1 LDLGRVPVAHGSTR
15 DPARRARNAVF
26 VAFVGSGFGFA
37 SWASRI
43 PQIRDAVQATP
54 SELGLILLA
63 IAAGAV
69 IAMPL
74 AGLVVNR
81 FGPARTVAVLATV
94 LSVGMVILALGTPV
108 GALPVVIGLFLIGY
122 GNGTWDV
129 AMNVEGADVEQRLE
143 RTIMPRFHA
152 GFSVGTVLGA
162 LGGAACVALDISVTV
177 HLLVVAALNL
187 AVVPVTVL
195 RGFLPRTVEPRMPT
209 GATAVK
215 PPNPLTAW
223 REPRTLLLGM
233 FGLCMAFAEGVGNDW
248 LALAIID
255 GYGTAPV
262 VGPLA
267 FAVFLAAMTAGRWFG
282 PSLIDRRGRVVAVR
296 TSAVVALAGLL
307 LVVLAP
313 PLLPVALLGAVLWG
327 GGTALGFPVA
337 MSSAADDPAR
347 AAARVSVVASIAY
360 TAFLAGPPLIGFLG
374 EHVGVLRALTV
385 VAGLLAVAL
394 LVGGVTRPSMAPS
407 RLSASIDFARRRTEE
422 ERVDTAFPSTRDDE
436 VGGSERDVRADRPD

>member
-1 LDLGRVPVAHGSTR
+1 VSSSAI
-15 DPARRARNAVF
+15 RAQHAVF
-26 VAFVGSGFGFA
+26 VSFLGSGFGFA

-81 FGPARTVAVLATV
+81 FGAAQTVAVLASV
-94 LSVGMVILALGTPV
+94 LSVGMVILALGTPIGV
-108 GALPVVIGLFLIGY
+108 LPVVVGLFLIGY

-129 AMNVEGADVEQRLE
+129 AMNVEGAVVEQRLG

-162 LGGAACVALDISVTV
+162 LGGAACVALDISVTA
-177 HLLVVAALNL
+177 HLLAVAVINA
-187 AVVPVTVL
+187 AVVPVTAL
-195 RGFLPRTVEPRMPT
+195 RGFLPRTAEAASPAEPT
-209 GATAVK
+209 GDRL
-215 PPNPLTAW
+215 PHPLAAW
-223 REPRTLLLGM
+223 REPRTLLLGV
-233 FGLCMAFAEGVGNDW
+233 FGLCMAFSEGVGNDW
-248 LALAIID
+248 LAVAVID
-255 GYGTAPV
+255 GYGAAPV

-282 PSLIDRRGRVVAVR
+282 PALIDRRGRVFAVR
-296 TSAVVALAGLL
+296 ASALVALAGLAM
-307 LVVLAP
+307 VVFSP
-313 PLLPVALLGAVLWG
+313 PLLPVALLGALLWG

-337 MSSAADDPAR
+337 MSAAADDPAL

-374 EHVGVLRALTV
+374 DHVGVLRALTT

-394 LVGGVTRPSMAPS
+394 LLGGVTRPP
-407 RLSASIDFARRRTEE
+407 
-422 ERVDTAFPSTRDDE
+422 TR
-436 VGGSERDVRADRPD
+436 A

>member
-1 LDLGRVPVAHGSTR
+1 VSRPVI
-15 DPARRARNAVF
+15 RARNAVF

-81 FGPARTVAVLATV
+81 FGPARTVAVLASI

-108 GALPVVIGLFLIGY
+108 GALPVVVGLFLIGY

-129 AMNVEGADVEQRLE
+129 AMNVEGAAVEQQLG

-162 LGGAACVALDISVTV
+162 LGGAACVALDVSVTA
-177 HLLVVAALNL
+177 HLLGVAVVNI
-187 AVVPVTVL
+187 AVVPVTAL
-195 RGFLPRTVEPRMPT
+195 RGFLPRAAEPAAPAEASADR
-209 GATAVK
+209 
-215 PPNPLTAW
+215 PPHPLAAW
-223 REPRTLLLGM
+223 REPRTLLLGV
-233 FGLCMAFAEGVGNDW
+233 FGLCMAFSEGVGNDW
-248 LALAIID
+248 LAVAVID
-255 GYGTAPV
+255 GYGAVPV
-262 VGPLA
+262 VGPLT

-282 PSLIDRRGRVVAVR
+282 PALIDRRGRVFAVR
-296 TSAVVALAGLL
+296 ASALVALAGLAM
-307 LVVLAP
+307 VVLAP
-313 PLLPVALLGAVLWG
+313 PFLPVALLGAVLWG

-337 MSSAADDPAR
+337 MSAAADDPPL

-374 EHVGVLRALTV
+374 DEVGVLRALSV

-394 LVGGVTRPSMAPS
+394 LLSGVTRPPGHAP
-407 RLSASIDFARRRTEE
+407 
-422 ERVDTAFPSTRDDE
+422 
-436 VGGSERDVRADRPD
+436 

>member
-1 LDLGRVPVAHGSTR
+1 MSGS
-15 DPARRARNAVF
+15 ARRARNAVF

-94 LSVGMVILALGTPV
+94 LSVGLVVLALGTPV

-129 AMNVEGADVEQRLE
+129 AMNVEGAAVELRLG

-152 GFSVGTVLGA
+152 GFSVGTVAGA
-162 LGGAACVALDISVTV
+162 LGGAACVALDISVTA
-177 HLLVVAALNL
+177 HLLVVAVVNVAI
-187 AVVPVTVL
+187 VPVSAL
-195 RGFLPRTVEPRMPT
+195 RGFMPRAEAEIPELGTPAEKRR
-209 GATAVK
+209 
-215 PPNPLTAW
+215 NPLTAW
-223 REPRTLLLGM
+223 REPRTLLLGV
-233 FGLCMAFAEGVGNDW
+233 FALCMAFSEGVGNDW
-248 LALAIID
+248 LAVAMID
-255 GYGTAPV
+255 GYRVAPV
-262 VGPLA
+262 VGPLT
-267 FAVFLAAMTAGRWFG
+267 FAIFLAAMTAGRWFG
-282 PSLIDRRGRVVAVR
+282 PALIDRRGRVFAVR
-296 TSAVVALAGLL
+296 ASALVALVGLL
-307 LVVLAP
+307 MVVLAP
-313 PLLPVALLGAVLWG
+313 PLLLVALLGAVLWG

-337 MSSAADDPAR
+337 MSAAADDPAF

-360 TAFLAGPPLIGFLG
+360 TAFLAGPPLVGFLG
-374 EHVGVLRALTV
+374 DQVGVLRALTV
-385 VAGLLAVAL
+385 VAGLLGVAL
-394 LVGGVTRPSMAPS
+394 VVGGVTRPVEIRSEPV
-407 RLSASIDFARRRTEE
+407 DAR
-422 ERVDTAFPSTRDDE
+422 
-436 VGGSERDVRADRPD
+436 

>member
-1 LDLGRVPVAHGSTR
+1 VSSQAH
-15 DPARRARNAVF
+15 RARNAVF

-54 SELGLILLA
+54 AELGLILLA

-94 LSVGMVILALGTPV
+94 LSVGLVVLALGTPV
-108 GALPVVIGLFLIGY
+108 GVLPVVVGLFLIGY

-162 LGGAACVALDISVTV
+162 LGGAACVALDISVTT
-177 HLLVVAALNL
+177 HLLVVAVLNV

-195 RGFLPRTVEPRMPT
+195 RGFLSRSVQPPT
-209 GATAVK
+209 PTPTEAATGK
-215 PPNPLTAW
+215 RPHPLAAW
-223 REPRTLLLGM
+223 REPRTLLLGV
-233 FGLCMAFAEGVGNDW
+233 FGLCMAFSEGVGNDW
-248 LALAIID
+248 LAVAVID

-267 FAVFLAAMTAGRWFG
+267 FALFLAAMTAGRWFG
-282 PSLIDRRGRVVAVR
+282 PSLIDRRGRVFAVR
-296 TSAVVALAGLL
+296 ASALVALIGLL

-313 PLLPVALLGAVLWG
+313 PLLPIALLGVVLWG

-337 MSSAADDPAR
+337 MSAAADDPAH
-347 AAARVSVVASIAY
+347 APARVSVVASIAY

-374 EHVGVLRALTV
+374 EHVGVLRALSV

-394 LVGGVTRPSMAPS
+394 LVGGITRPIGPSAEPVDAP
-407 RLSASIDFARRRTEE
+407 
-422 ERVDTAFPSTRDDE
+422 
-436 VGGSERDVRADRPD
+436 

>member
-1 LDLGRVPVAHGSTR
+1 MPITRESAR

-69 IAMPL
+69 IALPL

-162 LGGAACVALDISVTV
+162 LGGAACVALDISVTT
-177 HLLVVAALNL
+177 HLLVVAALNV

-195 RGFLPRTVEPRMPT
+195 RGFLPRTVEPPAATAAPT
-209 GATAVK
+209 GK
-215 PPNPLTAW
+215 PRHPLTAW
-223 REPRTLLLGM
+223 REPRTLLLGF

-248 LALAIID
+248 LAVAVID

-282 PSLIDRRGRVVAVR
+282 PSLIDRRGRVFAVR
-296 TSAVVALAGLL
+296 VSALVALVGLL

-337 MSSAADDPAR
+337 MSAAADDPAL
-347 AAARVSVVASIAY
+347 AAVRVSVVASIAY

-374 EHVGVLRALTV
+374 EHVGVLRSLSV
-385 VAGLLAVAL
+385 VAGLLGVAL
-394 LVGGVTRPSMAPS
+394 LVGGVTRPAEMRP
-407 RLSASIDFARRRTEE
+407 EP
-422 ERVDTAFPSTRDDE
+422 VDVPQAQGP
-436 VGGSERDVRADRPD
+436 